1 MNLLPLT
8 TPPEA
13 LTLLREG
20 WSILTEQL
28 GLDRA
33 TQFVIL
39 LERGTG
45 DSVQEIAE
53 YWGNRSIEDIHHQ
66 VVEWKK
72 MSNQTDQGFKAML

>member
-8 TPPEA
+8 TQPEA

-53 YWGNRSIEDIHHQ
+53 YWGNRRIEDIYQQ
-66 VVEWKK
+66 VVEWKAV
-72 MSNQTDQGFKAML
+72 MNQTG